1 MNRVFVV
8 AFTFSSWSTLLV
20 VHSTPS
26 GRPAAIQANTDGRSH
41 GHGKARMGH
50 TLCCTQMWRV
60 HGFLLLFPAEV
71 IRSPGRGRKDW
82 QYYQGPGKKLIMLQS
97 APSAGRV
104 GLAPGR
110 GPLSARR
117 LPKVFALSCSFA
129 SIAVICHG

>member
-1 MNRVFVV
+1 MVTGKPGWDIRCVV
-8 AFTFSSWSTLLV
+8 PRCGAFTAS
-20 VHSTPS
+20 
-26 GRPAAIQANTDGRSH
+26 
-41 GHGKARMGH
+41 
-50 TLCCTQMWRV
+50 
-60 HGFLLLFPAEV
+60 LLLFPAEV

-129 SIAVICHG
+129 SIAVICHD